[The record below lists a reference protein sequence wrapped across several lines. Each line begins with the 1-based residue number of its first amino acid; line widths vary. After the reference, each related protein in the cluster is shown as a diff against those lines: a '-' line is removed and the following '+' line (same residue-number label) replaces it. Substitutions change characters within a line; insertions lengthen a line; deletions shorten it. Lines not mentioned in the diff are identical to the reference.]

1 MTTVDT
7 LDAPRTDLIR
17 MVKGEIRSDGDRRTL
32 VGYAAMF
39 NRSTVINSWEGN
51 FRETIAP
58 GAFARSIKNKGTGIK
73 VLFNHGMD
81 PSIGDKPL
89 GRASTIQEDGKGLYV
104 EVPLSR
110 TSYNDDI
117 IALLEDGAIDGMS
130 FRFSVPSGGDSWE
143 YPDKGLPTRT
153 LREVNLAEFGPVTFP
168 AYAAT
173 SAGVRSRDEFSIW
186 RSLPESTQAE
196 LFQVITSATRNAS
209 PAFGTDATRPG
220 FPDTQD
226 PGSSHSSVNPHRE
239 ALLGA
244 LADLRSHIK

>member
-1 MTTVDT
+1 MTIADT
-7 LDAPRTDLIR
+7 IDAPRTDLIR

-32 VGYAAMF
+32 IGYAAMF

-51 FRETIAP
+51 FREQIAP

-130 FRFSVPSGGDSWE
+130 FRFSVPTGGDTWD
-143 YPDKGLPTRT
+143 YPERGLPTRT
-153 LREVNLAEFGPVTFP
+153 LTEVNLAEFGPVTFP
-168 AYAAT
+168 AYEAT
-173 SAGVRSRDEFSIW
+173 SAGVRARSEFSIW
-186 RSLPESTQAE
+186 RSLPDSDQAAI
-196 LFQVITSATRNAS
+196 FQIITSATRATS
-209 PAFGTDATRPG
+209 PAFDTDDDRPG
-220 FPDTQD
+220 QRNAPKD
-226 PGSSHSSVNPHRE
+226 PAHGHSSEFHESAAR
-239 ALLGA
+239 ALELIQGE
-244 LADLRSHIK
+244 IEP